1 MSVEIKTTSIEPI
14 RQTYGHTKRRFG
26 DKPATRYQEASFDIQ
41 PTSNFHYRPL
51 YDHQFELYDPN
62 HTALKM
68 RDWYVFSDP
77 RQFYYGAWVASRDAM
92 QKNTESSFGFFEKR
106 NLGSRLSSE
115 AKQLVTKTLLPLR
128 HMEMGA
134 NMNNVG
140 IAGDAYGTTISQ
152 AHMFHGMDRLAT
164 AQYVSRIGLLIDD
177 TPGVVLAEAK
187 QLWME
192 DAAWQ
197 GLRRYVEDSFVIKDW
212 AELSVAQN
220 LVLDGLL
227 YPYLNDH
234 FDAELD
240 KLGGSDIVML
250 TDFMREWFKDST
262 RFIDALFKA
271 LAAESDANREQLN
284 HWIKHWNERAV
295 DALEPIIGTEAI
307 ADSQA
312 LLAKRLTKLSLSA
325 DAVSSHH

>member
-14 RQTYGHTKRRFG
+14 RQTYGHTQRRFG

-41 PTSNFHYRPL
+41 STTNFHYRPL
-51 YDHQFELYDPN
+51 YDHQFELYDPD

-68 RDWYVFSDP
+68 CDWYAFSDP
-77 RQFYYGAWVASRDAM
+77 RQFYYGAWVANRDAM
-92 QKNTESSFGFFEKR
+92 QKNAENSFSFFEKR
-106 NLGSRLSSE
+106 NLGSRLSDE
-115 AKQLVTKTLLPLR
+115 AKQLVIKTLLPLR

-164 AQYVSRIGLLIDD
+164 AQYLSRIGLLIDD

-192 DAAWQ
+192 DPAWQ
-197 GLRRYVEDSFVIKDW
+197 GVRRYVEDSFVIKDW

-220 LVLDGLL
+220 LVFDGLL

-234 FDAELD
+234 LEAELD
-240 KLGGSDIVML
+240 ELGGGDIAIL
-250 TDFMREWFKDST
+250 TDFMGDWFKDGT
-262 RFIDALFKA
+262 RFIDALFKT
-271 LAAESDANREQLN
+271 LAAESEANREQLN
-284 HWIKHWNERAV
+284 RWIQHWHERAV
-295 DALEPIIGTEAI
+295 EALEPIVGKAGI
-307 ADSQA
+307 ASSQA
-312 LLAKRLTKLSLSA
+312 LLAKRLTKLGLDT
-325 DAVSSHH
+325 DAVASHY